1 MQRRCGRT
9 AGGLSSAV
17 LGLCLL
23 IGLTAHAGVQEPSML
38 LYGQVRDASGNQIFS
53 GNLTWTFTS
62 KDMQLPRVFST
73 TLGRFDGPGGPYSY
87 SILIPFESSVTGYAV
102 TNTALPL
109 PASPKSAT
117 RSATVQETGITMQHT
132 FNVSTADRGQ
142 VYRVDVC
149 PNCPSEGASC
159 HSADVNQDY
168 AFTLG
173 ELLRVIELFTA
184 TTDHTYRCNAN
195 GEDGYDIGPGSR
207 SGMPHSSDYLGGN
220 DWTLSLSELLR
231 MIDLFSSTDDHA
243 YGPDA
248 SSEDG
253 FQALIEEKAL
263 LALLTAKD
271 AGTALRMQRIV
282 RGGTPEFG
290 GMLEVE
296 ILIDGAGAE
305 WITAMGIEETLPPG
319 WRFEGAYGIG
329 APHIAPA
336 EGTESLIE
344 FAWMALPDLPA
355 RFSYRVSVPGESS
368 LMNGIEAFCGTG
380 IYRRLAAKS
389 ASYVPIS
396 MYATGTDADTDGDGI
411 LDALEGSGDRDGD
424 GVPNLLD
431 LDSDND
437 GQIDS
442 SDPVASAPLTFT
454 RQPDDA
460 RGGQLSLPPG
470 AACALDVAVA
480 GGAPPYAIQW
490 YRDDGSGNLEP
501 VLENVPRF
509 AIASFSSD
517 DEGTYVC
524 EVSDQFGAYALS
536 NPVALACEDCK
547 ADMPAAGTFGLAL
560 LSGVL
565 LFGGVVTARKRRVH

>member
-1 MQRRCGRT
+1 M
-9 AGGLSSAV
+9 V
-17 LGLCLL
+17 
-23 IGLTAHAGVQEPSML
+23 
-38 LYGQVRDASGNQIFS
+38 LYGQVRDDGGNPVYA

-62 KDMQLPRVFST
+62 PGLPQPRVFST
-73 TLGRFDGPGGPYSY
+73 ALRRLEGPGGPYSY
-87 SILIPFESSVTGYAV
+87 SIVIPFESPVTGYTV
-102 TNTALPL
+102 TTAALPL
-109 PASPKSAT
+109 PGTPTVVT
-117 RSATVQETGITMQHT
+117 RSATVQGTGIAMQHT
-132 FNVSTADRGQ
+132 FNISTADRGQ

-149 PNCPSEGASC
+149 ADCPSLGAGC
-159 HSADVNQDY
+159 HTADADQD
-168 AFTLG
+168 FTFSLG

-184 TTDHTYRCNAN
+184 TVDHTYRCNAG

-207 SGMPHSSDYLGGN
+207 SGMPHSSDYFGGS
-220 DWTLSLSELLR
+220 DWRLSLSELLR

-271 AGTALRMQRIV
+271 PGPALRMQRIV
-282 RGGTPEFG
+282 RGGTAEFG

-296 ILIDGAGAE
+296 ILIKGIGTE

-319 WRFEGAYGIG
+319 WHFEGAYGVG
-329 APHIAPA
+329 APHVAPP
-336 EGTESLIE
+336 EGTESLLE
-344 FAWMALPDLPA
+344 FAWMALPVLPV
-355 RFSYRVSVPGESS
+355 RFSYRVSVPSESS

-380 IYRRLAAKS
+380 IYRLLAAKS
-389 ASYVPIS
+389 ASYAPIS
-396 MYATGTDADTDGDGI
+396 MYETGMDADTDGDGI
-411 LDALEGSGDRDGD
+411 PDALEGNGDRDGD

-431 LDSDND
+431 LDSDGD
-437 GQIDS
+437 GQIDT

-460 RGGQLSLPPG
+460 RGGQLSLSPG

-490 YRDDGSGNLEP
+490 YKDDGSGNLEP
-501 VLENVPRF
+501 VLENVTRF
-509 AIASFSSD
+509 SIASFTSD

-524 EVSDQFGAYALS
+524 EVSDQFGAYAVS
-536 NPVALACEDCK
+536 NPVALACEGCK
-547 ADMPAAGTFGLAL
+547 ADMPAAGTSGLAL
-560 LSGVL
+560 LSGIL
-565 LFGGVVTARKRRVH
+565 LFCGVVTARKRRVR